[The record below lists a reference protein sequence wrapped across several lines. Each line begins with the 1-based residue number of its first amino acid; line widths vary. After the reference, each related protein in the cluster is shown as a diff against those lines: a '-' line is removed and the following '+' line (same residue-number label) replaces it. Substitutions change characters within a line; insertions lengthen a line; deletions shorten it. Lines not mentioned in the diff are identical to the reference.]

1 MSKPHRMTR
10 RTMGRRTAMSL
21 AAGATVLPL
30 VHIRT
35 AGAAGK
41 LNVGLVDH
49 WVPNS
54 NETIKRQIEGWAEAN
69 KVEVNVDRITTV
81 GAKLQLTGVAESQSS
96 TGHDMMTFLAWD
108 AHANA
113 DHLAPVDDI
122 MSRLEAKYGPQNDVC
137 QYLGKSAGHWVVI
150 PSSYSSQ
157 YKGPCGRISLLKKF
171 AGLDVQAM
179 FPVRPDH
186 TAGAAAWTF
195 DAHMKAAEACQKAG
209 FTFGIGLGTTPDSV
223 DTAGAIMR
231 GFDAELV
238 NARGD
243 ITVESDAMRQCLE
256 HAQQLVKFLPAQ
268 ATSYDDASNNRDLIG
283 GKSALIWNPPSAW
296 AVAKRDAIDIASDC
310 WTFPA
315 PSGPAG
321 SFTPFLPFHWGVWQ
335 FSRNQSA
342 GKALLEWLMQR
353 EQIEPRCIASEG
365 YDIPPFPSMADFTV
379 WDNVEPPKGTVYNYI
394 LRPHHK
400 STAHIAAFPAPP
412 DIGVQIYNRGT
423 PSTMFSK
430 LQSGQ
435 SIPQVIAWAKGE
447 LEGFIR

>member
-1 MSKPHRMTR
+1 MSKPR
-10 RTMGRRTAMSL
+10 RISRRTAL
-21 AAGATVLPL
+21 TIGAGAAALPL

-49 WVPNS
+49 WVPSS
-54 NETIKRQIEGWAEAN
+54 NETIKKQIIEWGEKN
-69 KVEVNVDRITTV
+69 KVEVNVDRITTI
-81 GAKLQLTGVAESQSS
+81 GAKLQLTGVAESQAR

-122 MSRLEAKYGPQNDVC
+122 MARLEAKYGPQNEVC
-137 QYLGKSAGHWVVI
+137 QYLGKSQGHWVVI
-150 PSSYSSQ
+150 PSSYNSQ

-171 AGLDVQAM
+171 AGLDVVEM
-179 FPVRPDH
+179 FPARPEH
-186 TAGAAAWTF
+186 TAGAEAWTY
-195 DAHMKAAEACQKAG
+195 DAHLKAAEACQKAG

-223 DTAGAIMR
+223 DTAGAIIR
-231 GFDAELV
+231 GYGAELV
-238 NARGD
+238 NAKGEV
-243 ITVESDAMRQCLE
+243 TVDSDAMRQCLTY
-256 HAQQLVKFLPAQ
+256 AQQLVKFLPAQ

-283 GKSALIWNPPSAW
+283 GKAALIWNPPSSW
-296 AVAKRDAIDIASDC
+296 AVAKRDAIEVAADC

-315 PSGPAG
+315 PRGPAG

-335 FSRNQSA
+335 FSKNQVA
-342 GKALLEWLMQR
+342 GKELLEWLMQR

-379 WDNVEPPKGTVYNYI
+379 WDNVEPPKGTMYNYI

-435 SIPQVIAWAKGE
+435 SIAEVIAWAKAE
-447 LEGFIR
+447 LEGFVR